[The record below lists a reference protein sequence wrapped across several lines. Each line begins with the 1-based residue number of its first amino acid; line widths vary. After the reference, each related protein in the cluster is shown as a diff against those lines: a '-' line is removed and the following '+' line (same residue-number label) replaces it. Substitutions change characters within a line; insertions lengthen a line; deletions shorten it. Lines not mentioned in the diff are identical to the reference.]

1 MRNIYDSVAGSA
13 LGGAVHRPPTATERA
28 ELSPGAEAVAVQLS
42 AHTISRRMVGGAVRL
57 LDIVGFALVGFLSF
71 LVYPGIEAGLAVY
84 LTPIVL
90 GPLFVSLLLGLA
102 GGYGVPALRR
112 PVREVTRAIGAIGV
126 ILALFAI
133 LAFFTKTG
141 EVFSRLWF
149 GVWLFSGIAYFSVS
163 RAGIAG
169 LLKSWQRAGM
179 LERRAV
185 IVGGGSRAET
195 LIDALRAE
203 PGNDVR
209 ICGIFD
215 DRRDD
220 RSPGSVAGIP
230 KLGTV
235 TELVAFCRRAR
246 VDMLIVSL
254 PITAETRLLQMLRQL
269 WVLPV
274 DIRLSAHSHKLRFRP
289 RSYSFVGGVPF
300 LDVFDRPIAD
310 WDAMMKRAFD
320 LLAASLILVLT
331 APILLLTAIAIK
343 LDSRGPV
350 FFRQKRYGFNNEV
363 IDVLKFRSMHHHLAD
378 PHARQVVTRGD
389 PRVTRIG
396 RFIRKTSID
405 ELPQLL
411 NVLSGRL
418 SLVGPRPHA
427 VQAHTQNR
435 LWDEVVDG
443 YFARHRVKPGVTGW
457 AQIHGWRGEVDTPEK
472 IRGRVEHDLYYI
484 ENWSILLDLYILVMT
499 PFRLFS
505 SENAY

>member
-1 MRNIYDSVAGSA
+1 LKVVSA
-13 LGGAVHRPPTATERA
+13 RPPSASERA
-28 ELSPGAEAVAVQLS
+28 ELSPGAQAVALQLS
-42 AHTISRRMVGGAVRL
+42 TQTISRRLVGGSVRL
-57 LDIVGFALVGFLSF
+57 VDIVGFALVGFVSF
-71 LVYPGIEAGLAVY
+71 LIYPGFEEGLSLY
-84 LTPIVL
+84 LTPIL
-90 GPLFVSLLLGLA
+90 AGPLVVSLMVGVT
-102 GGYGVPALRR
+102 GGYSLPALHR
-112 PVREVTRAIGAIGV
+112 PFREVARGMGALTL
-126 ILALFAI
+126 ILAMFAV

-141 EVFSRLWF
+141 ETFSRLWF
-149 GVWLFSGIAYFSVS
+149 GVWYLSGIVYFTVS
-163 RAGIAG
+163 RFVLASA
-169 LLKSWQRAGM
+169 LRNWQRAGK

-185 IVGGGSRAET
+185 IVGGGAAAQG
-195 LIDALRAE
+195 LIDALLTE
-203 PGNDVR
+203 PGNDIR

-235 TELVAFCRRAR
+235 AELVAFCRRAR

-310 WDAMMKRAFD
+310 WDAIVKRTFD
-320 LLAASLILVLT
+320 VVATSLLLVLVS
-331 APILLLTAIAIK
+331 PILLLTALAIR
-343 LDSRGPV
+343 LDSPGPV

-363 IDVLKFRSMHHHLAD
+363 IDVLKFRSMHHRFAD
-378 PHARQVVTRGD
+378 PEAKQVVTRD
-389 PRVTRIG
+389 DRRVTRVG
-396 RFIRKTSID
+396 KFIRKTSID
-405 ELPQLL
+405 ELPQLF
-411 NVLSGRL
+411 NVLSGKL

-484 ENWSILLDLYILVMT
+484 ENWSIVLDLYVLFMT